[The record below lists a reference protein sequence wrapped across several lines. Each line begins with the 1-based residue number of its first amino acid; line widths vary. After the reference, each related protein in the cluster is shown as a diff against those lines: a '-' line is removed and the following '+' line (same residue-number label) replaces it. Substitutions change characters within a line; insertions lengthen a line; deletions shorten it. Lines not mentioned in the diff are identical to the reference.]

1 MDELRR
7 CFQTMGY
14 DPLVGCKINL
24 QINQLFFLKKLMVE
38 RNIGVFALAVNFRT
52 QILGKRDFSVTL
64 KNNSTSQ

>member
-24 QINQLFFLKKLMVE
+24 QGNQHFFKKINGRE
-38 RNIGVFALAVNFRT
+38 RNIGVFLH
-52 QILGKRDFSVTL
+52 
-64 KNNSTSQ
+64 